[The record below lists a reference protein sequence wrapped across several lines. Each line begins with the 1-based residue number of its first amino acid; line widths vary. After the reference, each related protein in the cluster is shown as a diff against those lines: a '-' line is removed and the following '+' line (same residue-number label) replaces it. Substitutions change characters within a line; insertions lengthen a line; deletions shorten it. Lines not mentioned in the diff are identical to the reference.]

1 MPAPVPWP
9 RHRARPRPSVGPCA
23 MPTSPRSN
31 TRAPRPSAVPQTRLG
46 RDSGPPSG
54 MPGAPPAACLQACVG
69 PGIAPGHVPF
79 VSPVRLRRAP
89 RPHGPGFARL
99 PLAPV
104 PALGCS
110 VVPSPFCLR
119 ALFHQINNCAPGRFA
134 RSWLAFRQSAIARPF
149 ISLQSMACLIRLI
162 TACAV
167 IFSIPLN
174 AFCFRGIA
182 CMHLASAGNIYII
195 GNF

>member
-1 MPAPVPWP
+1 MPAPAPWP
-9 RHRARPRPSVGPCA
+9 RHRAPSLAFGRPVRHACIPSLQHPHAEASRGSA
-23 MPTSPRSN
+23 A
-31 TRAPRPSAVPQTRLG
+31 APRARQRPAKRP
-46 RDSGPPSG
+46 
-54 MPGAPPAACLQACVG
+54 PGAPPAACLRPCVG

-89 RPHGPGFARL
+89 RPHGPDFARL

-104 PALGCS
+104 PGLGCS

-167 IFSIPLN
+167 IFSIPRD